1 MPTLKDELAALKIER
16 PPEARSR
23 PWIKWV
29 VIVIVLA
36 VAAGAARQYI
46 NAPRPVEVETVTVT
60 QRAAGVQASVL
71 NASGYVTA
79 RRRATVSSKITGKVT
94 EVNVEEGMAIR
105 EGQVLARLDD
115 SQYRASLSLAEAQA
129 EAARR
134 NVRESEVRLAEA
146 RLALDRAQKLAAD
159 RLNTTADLDTARA
172 EVDTLVARIDAAREQ
187 VRVAERQ
194 IDVERTNLDNTVVR
208 APFSGVAVSKDAQ
221 PGEMV
226 SPNSAGGG
234 FTRTGITTLVDMQSL
249 EIEVD
254 VNETYINRVE
264 DKQPVTATLNAYPDW
279 QIPAHVITTVP
290 KADRQKATVLV
301 RIGFDRSTD
310 PGPRRATSSNEQLD
324 PRILPDM
331 GVKVTFMKQAT
342 ADAKESG
349 RPVVLVPKAAVRADN
364 GQSYVYV
371 VNAGVVDRRAVSV
384 GGTDAD
390 RVEVMAGVSSGERV
404 IVSPAPT
411 LRSGALVTIKGEAGQ

>member
-16 PPEARSR
+16 SPERQSR
-23 PWIKWV
+23 TWITWFV
-29 VIVIVLA
+29 VLVLLA
-36 VAAGAARQYI
+36 GGGSAAWRYV
-46 NAPRPVEVETVTVT
+46 NRPRPVEVDTAVVTE
-60 QRAAGVQASVL
+60 RAVGVQASVL

-79 RRRATVSSKITGKVT
+79 RRRATVSSKITGKVV

-115 SQYRASLSLAEAQA
+115 SQYRASLALVEAQA
-129 EAARR
+129 DAARR
-134 NVRESEVRLAEA
+134 NVRESEVRLIEA
-146 RLALDRAQKLAAD
+146 RLVLERAERLAAD
-159 RLNTTADLDTARA
+159 RLNTAADLDTARA
-172 EVDTLVARIDAAREQ
+172 QVDSFAARIDAAREQ

-194 IDVERTNLDNTVVR
+194 IDVERANLDNTVIR

-234 FTRTGITTLVDMQSL
+234 FTRTGICTLVDMRSL

-264 DKQPVTATLNAYPDW
+264 SGQPVTAVLNAYPEW

-301 RIGFDRSTD
+301 RIGF
-310 PGPRRATSSNEQLD
+310 AELD

-331 GVKVTFMKQAT
+331 GVKVTFMRQA
-342 ADAKESG
+342 AVEDAG
-349 RPVVLVPKAAVRADN
+349 GARPVVLVPKTAIRTEN
-364 GQSYVYV
+364 NQSYAFV
-371 VNAGVVDRRAVSV
+371 VNAGVVDRRGVRT
-384 GGTDAD
+384 GGAD
-390 RVEVMAGVSSGERV
+390 GDRLEVTAGLAAGERV
-404 IVSPAPT
+404 ILSPPST
-411 LRSGALVTIKGEAGQ
+411 LASGMTVVTK